1 MSGGIIIQR
10 RAALV
15 PAANDPSLYG
25 ALSDASKDK
34 VDEITAKSPID
45 TTEHDI
51 QTLAALILVATH
63 C

>member
-15 PAANDPSLYG
+15 PAANDASIYG
-25 ALSDASKDK
+25 SLSDACKDK
-34 VDEITAKSPID
+34 VDEITAKSPAD
-45 TTEHDI
+45 TTEQDM
-51 QTLAALILVATH
+51 QALAALILVATH

>member
-25 ALSDASKDK
+25 SLSDPCKDK
-34 VDEITAKSPID
+34 VDEITAKAPGD
-45 TTEHDI
+45 TTEQDL
-51 QTLAALILVATH
+51 QALAALILVATH